1 MKRPFMIAS
10 YYTNPNLAL
19 IQKNKKFMRY
29 FEKSMGVFLLIFA
42 FLIVSNNMSL
52 ISFWLIETFPGF
64 STLG

>member
-1 MKRPFMIAS
+1 MS
-10 YYTNPNLAL
+10 
-19 IQKNKKFMRY
+19 Y
-29 FEKSMGVFLLIFA
+29 FEKSMSVFLLIFA